1 MAVAMI
7 FDILLDNNVF
17 EYAKLSTECAYH
29 LSKFFV
35 LELYFVIHMLSSG
48 ISPVIIVSKELNVS
62 LILSGNFSWWIYEI
76 I

>member
-35 LELYFVIHMLSSG
+35 LELYFCDSYVVQWYFSSNNC
-48 ISPVIIVSKELNVS
+48 E
-62 LILSGNFSWWIYEI
+62 
-76 I
+76 